1 MKTHLLALLSLFT
14 FCSLA
19 NANPYAAE
27 SAIYKIEIPHPN
39 GQTLGL
45 GTGVLVAPNKIL
57 TNCHIMKQNP
67 GWPRVVQ
74 RSSKQTFT
82 VTQYTQL
89 GDFDAC
95 ILSGG
100 FAGKPVPF
108 ATSFAKGENVWIYG
122 YPANVSVVGQGT
134 ISGIIET
141 SNGPALH
148 LIAYC
153 NKGSSGGPVLN
164 AQGQFV
170 SLNWG
175 MVNNNNHC
183 IGIPANILQTYL

>member
-1 MKTHLLALLSLFT
+1 MKTVALTLLCFFT
-14 FCSLA
+14 FCTSA
-19 NANPYAAE
+19 QANPYAAE
-27 SAIYKIEIPHPN
+27 SAIYKIEVPHPN
-39 GQTLGL
+39 GKTVGL
-45 GTGVLVAPNKIL
+45 GTGVLIAQNKIL
-57 TNCHIMKQNP
+57 TNCHIMKMNP

-82 VTQYTQL
+82 VTQYTQI
-89 GDFDAC
+89 GSFDAC
-95 ILSGG
+95 VLSGG

-108 ATSFAKGENVWIYG
+108 ATTFTEGENVWIYG
-122 YPANVSVVGQGT
+122 YPANVAVVGQGT

-148 LIAYC
+148 LVAFC
-153 NKGSSGGPVLN
+153 DKGSSGGPVIN

-175 MVNNNNHC
+175 KIQNNNHC
-183 IGIPANILQTYL
+183 LGIPATILRQFI